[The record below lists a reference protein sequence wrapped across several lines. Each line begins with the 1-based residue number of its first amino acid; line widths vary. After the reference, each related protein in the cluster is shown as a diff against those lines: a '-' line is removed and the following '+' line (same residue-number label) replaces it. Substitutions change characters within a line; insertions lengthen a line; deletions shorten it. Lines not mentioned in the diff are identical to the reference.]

1 MTALDFGLLVL
12 AGIGAGLVGSVAGL
26 ASLIS
31 YPALL
36 TAGVPPLTANMTNTV
51 AMVFQG
57 VGSVSASRPE
67 LRGQG
72 RRAFRLAAASA
83 LGGAVGA
90 ALLLLTPTSAFERIV
105 PVLIAAASAAIL
117 VQRPPRE
124 LAVEGALHHPTHRD
138 PRWLPLA
145 TFAIAIYGGYF
156 GAAAG
161 VMLLAMLLLTTGE
174 GLPRGN
180 AMRNVVLGLAN
191 AVAAIA
197 FIVLAPIAWWAALP
211 LAIGL
216 FTGSRCGPWVVRR
229 VPQAALRRV
238 IAVAGLALAVHLG
251 IEEDEGTDA
260 QQQPGRGQAVE
271 QVGGR
276 LHPRRTDDGVAR
288 PLADHPHLV
297 GQQDARRAEH
307 AQAQHGEGQREPVLE
322 GVRRPGQEQHGD
334 DAEQQPHQAA
344 GHGCPGTHHGQGPA
358 PGHPRLGTNRHRRRA
373 LHPRDEVTVR
383 ARLVLA
389 RPVLTRRL
397 RRAGDHGRV
406 RAGPDDRDL
415 GGTRARGR
423 ASASFTHR

>member
-72 RRAFRLAAASA
+72 RRAFRLAAAYA

-251 IEEDEGTDA
+251 IEAYG
-260 QQQPGRGQAVE
+260 
-271 QVGGR
+271 
-276 LHPRRTDDGVAR
+276 
-288 PLADHPHLV
+288 
-297 GQQDARRAEH
+297 
-307 AQAQHGEGQREPVLE
+307 
-322 GVRRPGQEQHGD
+322 
-334 DAEQQPHQAA
+334 
-344 GHGCPGTHHGQGPA
+344 
-358 PGHPRLGTNRHRRRA
+358 
-373 LHPRDEVTVR
+373 
-383 ARLVLA
+383 
-389 RPVLTRRL
+389 
-397 RRAGDHGRV
+397 
-406 RAGPDDRDL
+406 
-415 GGTRARGR
+415 
-423 ASASFTHR
+423 